1 MSVFTSRPVLRW
13 VVPVAAAVAVIG
25 GGAAARTL
33 SAQAEPSLPER
44 SAAQLLV
51 DLQTARLDGMSGTV
65 VLRSDLGLPALPA
78 GLGQGSADLTSLLS
92 GKHTLRV
99 WYSGPD
105 KTRIA
110 LLGTNGETDVI
121 RNGRDVWYWDSRT
134 KSARHGT
141 LAPEEATAPT
151 PDTVPHSP
159 QQAADMALRLISPST
174 EVTTGSNA
182 RVAGRAA
189 YELVLAPR
197 DKASLLGEIR
207 LAIDA
212 TEHVPLRVQVYP
224 KGAKSEA
231 DAAFEVKFTDI
242 SFSRPDAGQFTFN
255 PPPGVTVTE
264 EGQSEPGK
272 SPADKPADRPA
283 DKEDADAKRA
293 VIGSGWTS
301 VIVTRVGDAAPD
313 PSKSDPN
320 KDPNKA
326 GDADNEGA
334 QAITGI
340 LNGLPKVSGTWGSGR
355 VMSSKLFSVLLTD
368 DGRVLI
374 GAVTPERLAEV
385 AGDPAAALK

>member
-1 MSVFTSRPVLRW
+1 

-33 SAQAEPSLPER
+33 AAQAEPSLPER

-51 DLQTARLDGMSGTV
+51 DLQTARLDGLSGTV

-78 GLGQGSADLTSLLS
+78 GLGQGSADVASLLS

-105 KTRIA
+105 KARIA
-110 LLGTNGETDVI
+110 LLGTNGETDMI
-121 RNGRDVWYWDSRT
+121 RNGRDVWYWDSRAKT
-134 KSARHGT
+134 AKHGT
-141 LAPEEATAPT
+141 ITEEPNADAAPNVARDLAPT
-151 PDTVPHSP
+151 SP
-159 QQAADMALRLISPST
+159 QAAAELALRLISPST

-189 YELVLAPR
+189 YELVLSPR

-231 DAAFEVKFTDI
+231 DAAFEVKFTDVN
-242 SFSRPDAGQFTFN
+242 FSRPDAGQFTFN
-255 PPPGVTVTE
+255 PPPGVQVIE
-264 EGQSEPGK
+264 EGQAEPNK
-272 SPADKPADRPA
+272 KPADKPADRPA
-283 DKEDADAKRA
+283 DKDEPDGKRA

-301 VIVTRVGDAAPD
+301 VIVTRIGDAAPD
-313 PSKSDPN
+313 PSKG
-320 KDPNKA
+320 A
-326 GDADNEGA
+326 DANDQGA
-334 QAITGI
+334 QAMTGI

-355 VMSSKLFSVLLTD
+355 VMSSRLFSVLLTD
-368 DGRVLI
+368 DGRVLA

-385 AGDPAAALK
+385 AGDPAAALR